1 MGKSGVKQRFLVA
14 LLWILHS
21 IVTSLIFLSLISR
34 RALAHLKHW
43 YRGGSV
49 QRLELR
55 TKVSKLPR
63 HIAFLLIE
71 KDISLSHLARLV
83 VWSVQAGIRVVSL
96 FDSKGRL
103 KACQE
108 ELLMELH
115 NHIDQDEGQLSVRV
129 RWQPHLEN
137 GSPLEELNGGS
148 NGNGGGNGKNGKK
161 EEICVALL
169 GPEDGKK
176 DVAKAAR
183 KLAEEV
189 ARGERQVE
197 EVTQEALGES
207 LDTCK
212 GLPDPCLVVTLGPA
226 SSTAQFPPWQL
237 RLSEIHRLPSHKGL
251 LPGDLEGILTSYA
264 NCQQRFGR

>member
-1 MGKSGVKQRFLVA
+1 M
-14 LLWILHS
+14 
-21 IVTSLIFLSLISR
+21 
-34 RALAHLKHW
+34 
-43 YRGGSV
+43 
-49 QRLELR
+49 
-55 TKVSKLPR
+55 
-63 HIAFLLIE
+63 
-71 KDISLSHLARLV
+71 
-83 VWSVQAGIRVVSL
+83 
-96 FDSKGRL
+96 
-103 KACQE
+103 
-108 ELLMELH
+108 
-115 NHIDQDEGQLSVRV
+115 RV

-148 NGNGGGNGKNGKK
+148 NGNGGGNGKSGKK

-169 GPEDGKK
+169 GPEDGKE

-251 LPGDLEGILTSYA
+251 LPGDLEGILT
-264 NCQQRFGR
+264 RFH